1 MPLELVVPSVGES
14 VTEVEIGDWLKQPG
28 DPVRKDEAV
37 VVLETDKATVE
48 IYAPADGTLGGQLK
62 VKGDKVKVGDVVG
75 TLETDRAPATPEPA
89 ASAVTPAT
97 SAPPAAAPAAQT
109 AAPPAAPVGPP
120 QAGSKLSAR
129 PAVEPRVMPAAA
141 RAAARAGL
149 KAEEI
154 PGTGPGG
161 RVLKE
166 DVQRVLE
173 AKTALPAP
181 EPVVAPAPTAPP
193 APTPTAATA
202 GREEEVVPMSLIRR
216 KIAERLVQAQHTMAL
231 LTTFNEADMS
241 AVMALRAQ
249 HQEAFQARY
258 QIKLGLMSF
267 FVKAT
272 LEALKDVPALNAEIR
287 GTDIVYRNY
296 FDIGVA
302 IGGGR
307 GLVVPVL
314 RHAERL
320 SFAEIERA
328 IADFARRARDNKL
341 RPDELVGGTFTLTN
355 GGVYGS
361 LLSTP
366 LINPPQSG
374 VLGLH
379 AIQDRPVARDG
390 QVVIRPMMY
399 LALTY
404 DHRLVDG
411 REAVTFLRRVKELI
425 ENPARMLLEV

>member
-1 MPLELVVPSVGES
+1 MPLGLVVPSVGES

-48 IYAPADGTLGGQLK
+48 IYAPADGTLGRQLK
-62 VKGDKVKVGDVVG
+62 AKGAKVKVGDVVG
-75 TLETDRAPATPEPA
+75 TLETDGTPAAPAQPA
-89 ASAVTPAT
+89 ATPAAT
-97 SAPPAAAPAAQT
+97 PAAPAA
-109 AAPPAAPVGPP
+109 PAGPP
-120 QAGSKLSAR
+120 QAATAPSAR
-129 PAVEPRVMPAAA
+129 PANEPRVMPAAA
-141 RAAARAGL
+141 RAAAQAGL

-166 DVQRVLE
+166 DVQRALE
-173 AKTALPAP
+173 AKTAPLAP
-181 EPVVAPAPTAPP
+181 EPSPAPVSVAPP
-193 APTPTAATA
+193 APAPAAVAA

-216 KIAERLVQAQHTMAL
+216 KIAERLLQAQNTMAL
-231 LTTFNEADMS
+231 LTTFNEADMT

-272 LEALKDVPALNAEIR
+272 IEALKEVPALNAEIR

-328 IADFARRARDNKL
+328 IADFARRARENKL

-374 VLGLH
+374 VLGMH